1 MIEAL
6 GAAGTL
12 VELLWRW
19 MVVGAL
25 AFGGGQAALS
35 LVERTVVTATGW
47 VTPQEFS
54 TALAF
59 SYATPGPVLILAS
72 FIGYRVAGA
81 AGAAAA
87 TLGVFLVPW
96 LLATGAAQLLRRHLQ
111 RPWLR
116 GFGRGAGPAAV
127 GLLLVAAA
135 AMTREV
141 APALGWIAAGAIAVG
156 ATLVAART
164 RLHPSLI
171 LLGGGLVGAALAA
184 LGVTPGGRG

>member
-1 MIEAL
+1 MIEVQ
-6 GAAGTL
+6 GIVGTL
-12 VELLWRW
+12 AELLWRW

-35 LVERTVVTATGW
+35 LVEGTVVTATGW

-54 TALAF
+54 ASLAF

-72 FIGYRVAGA
+72 FIGYRVAGP
-81 AGAAAA
+81 AGAVAS

-96 LLATGAAQLLRRHLQ
+96 FLATGAAQLLRRHLQ

-127 GLLLVAAA
+127 GLLLVAA
-135 AMTREV
+135 V
-141 APALGWIAAGAIAVG
+141 AIARDIGPTLGWPGMGAIVVVAGLAAG
-156 ATLVAART
+156 RT
-164 RLHPSLI
+164 TLHPSLVLI
-171 LLGGGLVGAALAA
+171 GGGLMGAALTA
-184 LGVTPGGRG
+184 LTATLGGPV